1 MTTEGNEPGESITAG
16 QMARKDHLAAQSGH
30 SVAVARTTGGLA
42 DPFLD
47 LRALAEYSNLSIRTL
62 ARHLGDHARPLPH
75 YKVRGKILVRRS
87 EFDAWMQ
94 GFRRSQPPAVP
105 QLVDEVLAK
114 FRS

>member
-1 MTTEGNEPGESITAG
+1 MMAPAGDELGESINAG
-16 QMARKDHLAAQSGH
+16 RPAEKAHHPTGTSHPLSQS
-30 SVAVARTTGGLA
+30 SPLA

-62 ARHLGDHARPLPH
+62 TRHLADPVRPLPH

-87 EFDAWMQ
+87 EFEAWME
-94 GFRRSQPPAVP
+94 GFRQLQRSTVP
-105 QLVDEVLAK
+105 SLVDQVLSK

>member
-1 MTTEGNEPGESITAG
+1 MTTEGNRLSEAISAGEMAG
-16 QMARKDHLAAQSGH
+16 TVHSPARSGH
-30 SVAVARTTGGLA
+30 SLAQVTGFPA

-62 ARHLGDHARPLPH
+62 ARHLADFARPLPH

-94 GFRRSQPPAVP
+94 GFRRSEPPVVP
-105 QLVDEVLAK
+105 RLVEDVLAK
-114 FRS
+114 FLP